1 MCHSLRLQ
9 AGLKHPKRRE
19 GGSGLHLFWNRL
31 ITKAHR
37 LELSGH
43 RKINP
48 SGGKQLWVNSS
59 TSGLRYAYTLGEYQ
73 SAVELWIDTGSFDQN
88 KQIFQQLEQ
97 ERQTIERCVGVPLRW
112 QRLES
117 QRPSRIS
124 WSLREDGWKSK
135 QGREQLQDQ
144 LIHMM
149 KQFSGVMDSRLSMA
163 G

>member
-31 ITKAHR
+31 ITKARR

-43 RKINP
+43 RKINL

-88 KQIFQQLEQ
+88 KQIFDCWSSD
-97 ERQTIERCVGVPLRW
+97 RNGWTIFSSLSRNGRRLNAAWAYVPLRW

-117 QRPSRIS
+117 QRPS
-124 WSLREDGWKSK
+124 
-135 QGREQLQDQ
+135 
-144 LIHMM
+144 
-149 KQFSGVMDSRLSMA
+149 
-163 G
+163 

>member
-19 GGSGLHLFWNRL
+19 GGSGLHLFWKRL

-88 KQIFQQLEQ
+88 K
-97 ERQTIERCVGVPLRW
+97 
-112 QRLES
+112 
-117 QRPSRIS
+117 
-124 WSLREDGWKSK
+124 
-135 QGREQLQDQ
+135 
-144 LIHMM
+144 
-149 KQFSGVMDSRLSMA
+149 
-163 G
+163 